1 MDQDQKPVV
10 IMDIF
15 TGKMTSKVLDSY
27 MSHNIYVINV
37 PANMIKYYQPLDL
50 TVNREARRF
59 LKRKFV
65 DWYSSQVPNQ
75 LQEGK
80 SLESVQVPQKVL
92 IINPIHAGWLVEFYN
107 YMTTEEGKKYINSEW
122 RASGIT
128 DVIRMGKSNLPLID
142 PFNDLDPMLPSG
154 EESHDSNSGI
164 AISE

>member
-1 MDQDQKPVV
+1 
-10 IMDIF
+10 MDIF
-15 TGKMTSKVLDSY
+15 IGKMTSKVLDSY

-80 SLESVQVPQKVL
+80 SLKSVQVPQKVL

-107 YMTTEEGKKYINSEW
+107 YMTTEEGKKYINSER